1 MRSEVVLFKGA
12 AAFSQTEWSKAGKE
26 YSEIGKAVPAT
37 LSKEVFLLLM
47 IMRLTLRLQKG
58 KVDHQRRLPVKKML
72 NVRVGERNC

>member
-1 MRSEVVLFKGA
+1 MKIDFSFKRA
-12 AAFSQTEWSKAGKE
+12 AAQTEWSKAGKE

-47 IMRLTLRLQKG
+47 IIRLTLRLQKG